1 MYFNFTSPYMK
12 ESTIPNDEAD
22 GKGNKYYF
30 NYIDYSYLI
39 KITFIECTKY
49 EIITDNSIQTLSNEV
64 KKCTACPDL
73 SYSKNQ

>member
-1 MYFNFTSPYMK
+1 MK
-12 ESTIPNDEAD
+12 ESTIPNDGSD

-49 EIITDNSIQTLSNEV
+49 EMITDHSIETLSSEV
-64 KKCTACPDL
+64 KKCTPCPDL